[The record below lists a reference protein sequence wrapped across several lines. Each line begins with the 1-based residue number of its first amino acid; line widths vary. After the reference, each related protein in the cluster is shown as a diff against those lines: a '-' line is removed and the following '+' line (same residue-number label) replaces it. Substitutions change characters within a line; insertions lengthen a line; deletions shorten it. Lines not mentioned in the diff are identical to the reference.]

1 MINKVCTVA
10 AMAVLVALQPSAAS
24 ATDFSAPSD
33 QKGTQAKPD
42 KVKEKMICH
51 RETPTGSVRPVRI
64 CKTQAE
70 ADADAARAQQQL
82 DNMNEMRRTG

>member
-1 MINKVCTVA
+1 
-10 AMAVLVALQPSAAS
+10 
-24 ATDFSAPSD
+24 
-33 QKGTQAKPD
+33 
-42 KVKEKMICH
+42 
-51 RETPTGSVRPVRI
+51 VRI